1 MLKETLE
8 KNILL
13 KNVDIFKKNV
23 KLATNN
29 LLLKILPF
37 ICACGNLQMY
47 SLVENII
54 YNFPDVPNKDM
65 LIRMSLISENYEIAS
80 YLLPKNYMSQSNCL
94 RYYVCSGGNDIR
106 IYNML
111 DTVENWGAIIDTD
124 IKHGIKN
131 GNLFTIKY
139 LLSKKTLPL
148 DDYNYLPNEKHSLIL
163 NDELII
169 YYKQNNINIEFLLEE
184 LYNRKIRNLEF
195 INHIYYLK
203 KFTKLVRYKI

>member
-47 SLVENII
+47 SFVENII

-111 DTVENWGAIIDTD
+111 NTVENWEAIIDTD

-139 LLSKKTLPL
+139 ILSKKTLPL
-148 DDYNYLPNEKHSLIL
+148 DNYNYLPYDKHSLIL
-163 NDELII
+163 NDELIL

-184 LYNRKIRNLEF
+184 LYNRKIKNLEF

>member
-111 DTVENWGAIIDTD
+111 DTVENWEAIIDTD

-131 GNLFTIKY
+131 GNFFTIKY
-139 LLSKKTLPL
+139 ILSKKILPL
-148 DDYNYLPNEKHSLIL
+148 DNYNYLPNEKHSLIL
-163 NDELII
+163 NDDLII

-184 LYNRKIRNLEF
+184 LYNRKIKNIEF
-195 INHIYYLK
+195 IKHIYYLK
-203 KFTKLVRYKI
+203 KFTKLVRYKM